1 MLSRSN
7 GLLVLILIAFLS
19 LFAFAG
25 VPQTFTGTVTDTMC
39 GKKHM
44 IQGKTDA
51 ECTRECMKSK
61 GDWTYGL
68 IVGEKVYSLA
78 GDAKQLD
85 AAAGKRV
92 KVTGEVNGNKIAV
105 KSITPVQ

>member
-1 MLSRSN
+1 MFSRSTN
-7 GLLVLILIAFLS
+7 SLILVLFLFLS
-19 LFAFAG
+19 LLAFAA
-25 VPQTFTGTVTDTMC
+25 PQTLTGTVTDTMC

-51 ECTRECMKSK
+51 DCTRECMRSK

-68 IVGEKVYSLA
+68 IVGDKVYSLA

-85 AAAGKRV
+85 AVAGKRV
-92 KVTGEVNGNKIAV
+92 KVAGELSGNKIAV
-105 KSITPVQ
+105 NSITPVQ